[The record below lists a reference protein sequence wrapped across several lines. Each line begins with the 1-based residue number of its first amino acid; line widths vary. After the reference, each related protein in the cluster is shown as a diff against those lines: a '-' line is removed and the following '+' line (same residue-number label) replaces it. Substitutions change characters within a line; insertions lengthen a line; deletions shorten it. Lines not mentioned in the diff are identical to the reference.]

1 MTIDWS
7 KAPEGAKWYMSG
19 YPEWYKGAEGRMQF
33 FESGAWFESRFTS
46 IDDIKSQHPSEVV
59 TPRPSEPKPYTRDE
73 ALQFLVERL
82 DSWPTDIADAPLC
95 PGWGWH
101 FEEGL
106 SYPRFISRLLA
117 QPLYLSQGGDI
128 TRKAWLDARPDFVPF
143 VSLED
148 AQPATGQKFDTGKP
162 LIGAIPP
169 HAELAVA
176 RVMTFGAQKYAR
188 DNWRKIDDI
197 PTRYMDAALR
207 HLNAVRRGDTVD
219 PESGEHHL
227 AHAACCI
234 LFMLDVVE
242 ASDAQTDR

>member
-1 MTIDWS
+1 MGINWNE
-7 KAPEGAKWYMSG
+7 APEGATHHRDSG
-19 YPEWYKGAEGRMQF
+19 AMFVEWYKLTDTGVLYYQGRYRT
-33 FESGAWFESRFTS
+33 GWK
-46 IDDIKSQHPSEVV
+46 KSQMQCSEWIDTKL
-59 TPRPSEPKPYTRDE
+59 TPRPTEPKPYTRDE

-95 PGWGWH
+95 PGWGWVFNGNH
-101 FEEGL
+101 PEFEETAVTPH
-106 SYPRFISRLLA
+106 PRWFIGIDSW
-117 QPLYLSQGGDI
+117 SV
-128 TRKAWLDARPDFVPF
+128 ARPEFVPF

-148 AQPATGQKFDTGKP
+148 APPVTGQKFDTGKP
-162 LIGAIPP
+162 IIGAIPP

-207 HLNAVRRGDTVD
+207 HLNAVRRGETVD

-242 ASDAQTDR
+242 ASNAQTNR

>member
-7 KAPEGAKWYMSG
+7 KAPEGATHWNELNCKFYKFGGALVYVDDGGLDWAVSG
-19 YPEWYKGAEGRMQF
+19 FGVGECTASCF
-33 FESGAWFESRFTS
+33 
-46 IDDIKSQHPSEVV
+46 

-95 PGWGWH
+95 PGWGWVFNGNH
-101 FEEGL
+101 PEFEETD
-106 SYPRFISRLLA
+106 PENPEFQAFIGVDSW
-117 QPLYLSQGGDI
+117 QV
-128 TRKAWLDARPDFVPF
+128 ARPDFVPF

-207 HLNAVRRGDTVD
+207 HLNAVRRGETVD

-242 ASDAQTDR
+242 AVNAQTDR

>member
-7 KAPEGAKWYMSG
+7 KAPEGATHWNELNCKFYKFGDALVYVDDGGLGWAVSG
-19 YPEWYKGAEGRMQF
+19 FGVGEYTASCF
-33 FESGAWFESRFTS
+33 
-46 IDDIKSQHPSEVV
+46 
-59 TPRPSEPKPYTRDE
+59 TPRPSESKPYTRDE

-148 AQPATGQKFDTGKP
+148 AQPATAKQPAPSGKGDP
-162 LIGAIPP
+162 ILGMVLADLTNRALEGREKYGEALKANNGRNALWDAYQEALDLAMYLRQAI
-169 HAELAVA
+169 EE
-176 RVMTFGAQKYAR
+176 QSK
-188 DNWRKIDDI
+188 
-197 PTRYMDAALR
+197 
-207 HLNAVRRGDTVD
+207 
-219 PESGEHHL
+219 
-227 AHAACCI
+227 
-234 LFMLDVVE
+234 
-242 ASDAQTDR
+242 